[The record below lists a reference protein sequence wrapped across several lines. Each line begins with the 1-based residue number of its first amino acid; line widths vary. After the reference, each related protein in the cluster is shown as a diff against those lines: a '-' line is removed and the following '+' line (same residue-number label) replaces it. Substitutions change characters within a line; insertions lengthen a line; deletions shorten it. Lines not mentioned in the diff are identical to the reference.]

1 MVTQG
6 VALTT
11 TAVTRHAFVTGA
23 GSGIGLAT
31 ATRFLQAGW
40 NVSFNVFDENNE
52 RAAHERIVE
61 LSQEDP
67 GALQRS
73 LVVRADVADDAECRS
88 MVASSLQR
96 FARMDALVNAAGITR
111 FCDEADLEGIDAADF
126 HAIYAVNTIGT
137 FQMARAASHAL
148 RAATQSAGD
157 VEGPTSAIVNLSSYA
172 GIHGGGS
179 SLAYGASKAAVN
191 AVTLSLARALA
202 PEVRVNAVCPAL
214 VAEGFVERLQ
224 PESYQKRAAHQI
236 ERTPLKRVGK
246 PAEIAETIFWIC
258 TGAALMTGEIIQLD
272 AGLHLQA
279 R

>member
-1 MVTQG
+1 MNPITPHV
-6 VALTT
+6 L
-11 TAVTRHAFVTGA
+11 VTGA

-31 ATRFLQAGW
+31 ATRFAQAGW
-40 NVSFNVFDENNE
+40 NVSFNVFDEANE
-52 RAAHERIVE
+52 SAAHQRIAELATLDADATERC
-61 LSQEDP
+61 
-67 GALQRS
+67 
-73 LVVRADVADDAECRS
+73 LVVRADVADDTQCRS
-88 MVASSLQR
+88 MVKSALGR
-96 FARMDALVNAAGITR
+96 FSRMDALVNAAGITR
-111 FCDEADLEGIDAADF
+111 FCDEADLEGIQAADF

-137 FQMARAASHAL
+137 FQMARACAVAL
-148 RAATQSAGD
+148 RASAKDGN
-157 VEGPTSAIVNLSSYA
+157 TASIVNLSSYA

-224 PESYQKRAAHQI
+224 PESFIQRAAHQVA
-236 ERTPLKRVGK
+236 RTPLKRVGK
-246 PAEIAETIFWIC
+246 PAEIAETIFWMC

>member
-1 MVTQG
+1 MSSTP
-6 VALTT
+6 
-11 TAVTRHAFVTGA
+11 RHVLVTGA

-31 ATRFLQAGW
+31 ATHFVLAGW
-40 NVSFNVFDENNE
+40 NVSFNVFDESNE
-52 RAAHERIVE
+52 SAAHERIAE
-61 LSQEDP
+61 LLKADATVSERCLV
-67 GALQRS
+67 LQ
-73 LVVRADVADDAECRS
+73 ADVADDAQCRR
-88 MVASSLQR
+88 MVATALQR

-111 FCDEADLEGIDAADF
+111 FCDEADLEGIQAADF

-137 FQMARAASHAL
+137 FQMARACAPAL
-148 RAATQSAGD
+148 RTSAQ
-157 VEGPTSAIVNLSSYA
+157 EGVTSAIVNLSSYA

-202 PEVRVNAVCPAL
+202 PKVRVNAVCPAL

-224 PESYQKRAAHQI
+224 PESFVERAARQI

>member
-1 MVTQG
+1 MVQS
-6 VALTT
+6 AL
-11 TAVTRHAFVTGA
+11 
-23 GSGIGLAT
+23 S
-31 ATRFLQAGW
+31 RF
-40 NVSFNVFDENNE
+40 S
-52 RAAHERIVE
+52 
-61 LSQEDP
+61 
-67 GALQRS
+67 
-73 LVVRADVADDAECRS
+73 
-88 MVASSLQR
+88 
-96 FARMDALVNAAGITR
+96 RMDALVNAAGITR
-111 FCDEADLEGIDAADF
+111 FCDEADLEGSQAADF

-137 FQMARAASHAL
+137 FQMARASAAAL
-148 RAATQSAGD
+148 RASAKDGN
-157 VEGPTSAIVNLSSYA
+157 TSSIVNLSSYA

-224 PESYQKRAAHQI
+224 PESFIQRAAHQVA
-236 ERTPLKRVGK
+236 RTPLKRVGK
-246 PAEIAETIFWIC
+246 PSEIAETIFWMC

>member
-1 MVTQG
+1 MSSIP
-6 VALTT
+6 
-11 TAVTRHAFVTGA
+11 RHVLVTGA

-31 ATRFLQAGW
+31 ATRFAQAGW
-40 NVSFNVFDENNE
+40 NVSFNVFDESNE
-52 RAAHERIVE
+52 SAARARIAE
-61 LSQEDP
+61 LSKTD
-67 GALQRS
+67 LNINQRC
-73 LVVRADVADDAECRS
+73 LVVRADVAEDAQCRS
-88 MVASSLQR
+88 MVETALRR
-96 FARMDALVNAAGITR
+96 FARIDALVNAAGITR
-111 FCDEADLEGIDAADF
+111 FCDEADLEGIHAADF

-137 FQMARAASHAL
+137 FQMARACAPAL
-148 RAATQSAGD
+148 RASAQ
-157 VEGPTSAIVNLSSYA
+157 ESETSAIVNLSSYA

-202 PEVRVNAVCPAL
+202 PQVRVNAVCPAL

-224 PESYQKRAAHQI
+224 PDSYVERAARQI

-246 PAEIAETIFWIC
+246 PSEIAETIFWIC

>member
-1 MVTQG
+1 M
-6 VALTT
+6 
-11 TAVTRHAFVTGA
+11 TGA

-73 LVVRADVADDAECRS
+73 MVVRADVADDGQCRS

-179 SLAYGASKAAVN
+179 SLAYGASKAALENLALSYAEEVQN
-191 AVTLSLARALA
+191 LSRVKVAIVDPGKTRTKMRAKAYPGEDPATLKEPAVVGEAVAKLLANDFETGNR
-202 PEVRVNAVCPAL
+202 L
-214 VAEGFVERLQ
+214 VI
-224 PESYQKRAAHQI
+224 S
-236 ERTPLKRVGK
+236 
-246 PAEIAETIFWIC
+246 
-258 TGAALMTGEIIQLD
+258 
-272 AGLHLQA
+272 
-279 R
+279 

>member
-1 MVTQG
+1 MSWPS
-6 VALTT
+6 
-11 TAVTRHAFVTGA
+11 RHVLVTGA

-31 ATRFLQAGW
+31 ATRFVQAGW
-40 NVSFNVFDENNE
+40 QVSFNVFDEANE
-52 RAAHERIVE
+52 SAARQRLAE
-61 LSQEDP
+61 LASLDP
-67 GALQRS
+67 GVAERC
-73 LVVRADVADDAECRS
+73 LVIRADVADDAQCRNMAQTALS
-88 MVASSLQR
+88 HFTRL
-96 FARMDALVNAAGITR
+96 DALVNAAGITR
-111 FCDEADLEGIDAADF
+111 FCDEADLEGINAADF

-137 FQMARAASHAL
+137 FQMARACAAAL
-148 RAATQSAGD
+148 RASAREALSSD
-157 VEGPTSAIVNLSSYA
+157 GPTSSIVNLSSYA

-224 PESYQKRAAHQI
+224 PKSFVERAAHQI

>member
-1 MVTQG
+1 MS
-6 VALTT
+6 LTP
-11 TAVTRHAFVTGA
+11 RHVLVTGA

-31 ATRFLQAGW
+31 ATRFAQAGW
-40 NVSFNVFDENNE
+40 NVSFNVFDESNE
-52 RAAHERIVE
+52 RTARDRIAE
-61 LSQEDP
+61 LAKID
-67 GALQRS
+67 ATLTQRC
-73 LVVRADVADDAECRS
+73 LVVRADVADDTQCRS
-88 MVASSLQR
+88 MVATALRSFTRL
-96 FARMDALVNAAGITR
+96 DALVNAAGITR
-111 FCDEADLEGIDAADF
+111 FCEEADLEGLQAADF

-137 FQMARAASHAL
+137 FQMARACACAL
-148 RAATQSAGD
+148 RSSAKDG
-157 VEGPTSAIVNLSSYA
+157 ETTAIVNLSSYA

-224 PESYQKRAAHQI
+224 PESFVERAARQI

-246 PAEIAETIFWIC
+246 PSEIAETIFWIC

>member
-1 MVTQG
+1 M
-6 VALTT
+6 
-11 TAVTRHAFVTGA
+11 RHVIVTGA

-40 NVSFNVFDENNE
+40 KVSFNVFDESNE
-52 RAAHERIVE
+52 DAARARIGELAKTDPTVSER
-61 LSQEDP
+61 SF
-67 GALQRS
+67 
-73 LVVRADVADDAECRS
+73 VVRADVADDGQCRS
-88 MVASSLQR
+88 MAASALER
-96 FARMDALVNAAGITR
+96 FARLDALVNAAGITR
-111 FCDEADLEGIDAADF
+111 FCDEADLDGIQAADF

-137 FQMARAASHAL
+137 FQMSRACAAAL
-148 RAATQSAGD
+148 RACAKESREIGED
-157 VEGPTSAIVNLSSYA
+157 RTSSIVNLSSYA

-202 PEVRVNAVCPAL
+202 PDVRVNAVCPAL

-224 PESYQKRAAHQI
+224 PASYVERAARQI
-236 ERTPLKRVGK
+236 ERTPLQRVGK
-246 PAEIAETIFWIC
+246 PSEIAETIFWIC

>member
-1 MVTQG
+1 MSSG
-6 VALTT
+6 P
-11 TAVTRHAFVTGA
+11 RHVLVTGA

-31 ATRFLQAGW
+31 ATHFVLAGW
-40 NVSFNVFDENNE
+40 NVSFNVFDETNE
-52 RAAHERIVE
+52 SAAHERIAE
-61 LSQEDP
+61 LAKTDASVT
-67 GALQRS
+67 QRC
-73 LVVRADVADDAECRS
+73 LVVRADVADDAQCRS
-88 MVASSLQR
+88 MVQTSLQR

-111 FCDEADLEGIDAADF
+111 FCDESDLEGIQAADF

-137 FQMARAASHAL
+137 FQMARACAPAL
-148 RAATQSAGD
+148 RASAQ
-157 VEGPTSAIVNLSSYA
+157 EGVTSAIVNLSSYA

-224 PESYQKRAAHQI
+224 PESFVERAARQI

>member
-1 MVTQG
+1 MSSSPCHV
-6 VALTT
+6 L
-11 TAVTRHAFVTGA
+11 VTGA

-31 ATRFLQAGW
+31 ATRFAEAGW
-40 NVSFNVFDENNE
+40 NVSFNVFDESNE
-52 RAAHERIVE
+52 RMARDRIAE
-61 LSQEDP
+61 LSKID
-67 GALQRS
+67 ATVAQRC
-73 LVVRADVADDAECRS
+73 LVVRADVADDAQCRS
-88 MVASSLQR
+88 LVATALRS
-96 FARMDALVNAAGITR
+96 FARLDALVNAAGITR
-111 FCDEADLEGIDAADF
+111 FCDEADLEGIQAADF

-137 FQMARAASHAL
+137 FQMARACAPAL
-148 RAATQSAGD
+148 RASAKGG
-157 VEGPTSAIVNLSSYA
+157 VTSAIVNLSSYA

-224 PESYQKRAAHQI
+224 PESYVERAARQI

-246 PAEIAETIFWIC
+246 PSEIAETIFWIC

>member
-1 MVTQG
+1 MADLVPH
-6 VALTT
+6 V
-11 TAVTRHAFVTGA
+11 FVTGA

-31 ATRFLQAGW
+31 ATRFVQAGW
-40 NVSFNVFDENNE
+40 NVTFNVFDAGNE
-52 RAAHERIVE
+52 QTAQERIAE
-61 LSQEDP
+61 LSKTD
-67 GALQRS
+67 ALVAQRC
-73 LVVRADVADDAECRS
+73 LVLRGDVSDDAQCRS
-88 MVASSLQR
+88 MAQASLKR
-96 FARMDALVNAAGITR
+96 FARMNALVNAAGITR
-111 FCDEADLEGIDAADF
+111 FCDEADLEGIHAADF

-137 FQMARAASHAL
+137 FQMARACAPAL
-148 RAATQSAGD
+148 RASAKAAVGL
-157 VEGPTSAIVNLSSYA
+157 EGPTSAVVNLSSYA

-224 PESYQKRAAHQI
+224 PESFVERAARQV

-246 PAEIAETIFWIC
+246 PAEIAETIFWMC

>member
-1 MVTQG
+1 V
-6 VALTT
+6 
-11 TAVTRHAFVTGA
+11 RHALVTGA

-31 ATRFLQAGW
+31 AMHFVRAGW
-40 NVSFNVFDENNE
+40 QVSFNVFDASFEQ
-52 RAAHERIVE
+52 AAYERIGE
-61 LSQEDP
+61 LARADASVND
-67 GALQRS
+67 RC
-73 LVVRADVADDAECRS
+73 LVLRADVADDAQCRS
-88 MVASSLQR
+88 MVGTSLNR
-96 FARMDALVNAAGITR
+96 FGRMDALVNAAGITR
-111 FCDEADLEGIDAADF
+111 FCDEADLEGIQAADF
-126 HAIYAVNTIGT
+126 QAIYAVNTIGT
-137 FQMARAASHAL
+137 FQMARACAPAL
-148 RAATQSAGD
+148 RDSTKANVNKEDRDAERIS
-157 VEGPTSAIVNLSSYA
+157 SSIVNLSSYA

-224 PESYQKRAAHQI
+224 PESFVERAARQV

-246 PAEIAETIFWIC
+246 PSEIAETIFWIC